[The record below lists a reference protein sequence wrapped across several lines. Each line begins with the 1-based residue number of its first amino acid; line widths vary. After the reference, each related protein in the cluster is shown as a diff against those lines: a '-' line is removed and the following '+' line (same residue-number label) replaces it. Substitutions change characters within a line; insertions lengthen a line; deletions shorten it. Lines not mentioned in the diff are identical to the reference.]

1 MTETTAVDG
10 MITGPIGLA
19 LVVAGE
25 REGIHGHEHW
35 RRVGENAIDLA
46 HEEGVSCH
54 VALLFAILHD
64 CRRENDGHD
73 PGHGPRAAELAESL
87 GHEALGITP
96 DELRTLTYAMH
107 HHDRGQVTDDPLVGV
122 CWDSDRL
129 DLIRVGTRPDPAL
142 LSTKSARDPV
152 RIALCSDHRA
162 GAPTWE
168 RLVKRLADPG
178 RLTMDEQIRRFD
190 ANPRFTRAKPESDAV
205 TVTPRRARARVA
217 G

>member
-35 RRVGENAIDLA
+35 RRVGENAMDLA

-64 CRRENDGHD
+64 CCRENDGHD

-107 HHDRGQVTDDPLVGV
+107 HHDRAFGCQRF
-122 CWDSDRL
+122 SD
-129 DLIRVGTRPDPAL
+129 
-142 LSTKSARDPV
+142 
-152 RIALCSDHRA
+152 A
-162 GAPTWE
+162 GADARTAASDE
-168 RLVKRLADPG
+168 RPFSLQL
-178 RLTMDEQIRRFD
+178 QIH
-190 ANPRFTRAKPESDAV
+190 
-205 TVTPRRARARVA
+205 VA
-217 G
+217 SSAAMAWP

>member
-1 MTETTAVDG
+1 MTESSAIDG
-10 MITGPIGLA
+10 VITGPVGLA
-19 LVVAGE
+19 LAVAGE
-25 REGIHGHEHW
+25 RESIHGHEHW
-35 RRVGENAIDLA
+35 RRVGENGIDLA
-46 HEEGVSCH
+46 HKEGVSCH

-73 PGHGPRAAELAESL
+73 PGHGPRAAELAESV

-107 HHDRGQVTDDPLVGV
+107 HHDRGQVTDDPLVGA

-152 RIALCSDHRA
+152 RIALCTDHRA
-162 GAPTWE
+162 EPPTWQ
-168 RLVKRLADPG
+168 RLVQRLADPG
-178 RLTMDEQIRRFD
+178 RLTIEEQVRRLD
-190 ANPRFTRAKPESDAV
+190 ANPRFTRVQGNPDEV
-205 TVTPRRARARVA
+205 TLTFITRRR
-217 G
+217 